1 LKQVLNRFE
10 AGLKQFFDRFGAGLK
25 LVCKKIETGLIPAE
39 TGLRYVWNRFEAIL
53 NRFGTG
59 LRQA

>member
-1 LKQVLNRFE
+1 MFDT
-10 AGLKQFFDRFGAGLK
+10 GFKQFFDRFGTGLK

-39 TGLRYVWNRFEAIL
+39 TGLSYVWNRFEAIL